1 MIHIDIIFYK
11 IYIYINRLWK
21 LIIVLYEVP
30 TPSLPPLPARVAA
43 KASDGNEPPPVA
55 QPVSDVS
62 CPYLNVDGFVFSLNT
77 VATIIYNIYI
87 YISVLYITSPS
98 NIIIL

>member
-1 MIHIDIIFYK
+1 MTRIIFYDTYRYNILQD

-87 YISVLYITSPS
+87 YKCPLYYLP
-98 NIIIL
+98 